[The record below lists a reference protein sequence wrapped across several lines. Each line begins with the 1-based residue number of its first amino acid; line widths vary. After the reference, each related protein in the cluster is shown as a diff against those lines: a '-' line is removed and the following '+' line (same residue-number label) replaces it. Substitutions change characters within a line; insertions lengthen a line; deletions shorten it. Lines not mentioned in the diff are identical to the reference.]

1 MGHQVIEAATV
12 DEALALSDIPG
23 LNWVISDLRLGPE
36 DGVSLLT
43 QLAHRAPGLQLAL
56 MTSVPATDPR
66 REEAASRWPVL
77 PKPVDRVQL
86 ARLFCTGRGGM
97 NEPLVTILDDEP
109 QIRTMLSDALTEAG
123 FRTAAFARA
132 TEFEAALKRQTP
144 DVCLVDLGLPD
155 RDGLALVHRLALES
169 GAAIIIISGRAQ
181 VQDRVTGLEL
191 GADDYIIKPFDPA
204 EVVARIRARLRV
216 PASAPKPWRRRS
228 STAGPRIS
236 TATCWSRTT
245 ATEVALSH
253 AEGEV
258 LRLFPRKPQAPDFP
272 QQMQESLGGAAG
284 ESFDR
289 AMDVRISRLRTKLG
303 EDPKNPRLIKTIYGA
318 GYIFLGDVTWR

>member
-1 MGHQVIEAATV
+1 MSQPFVA
-12 DEALALSDIPG
+12 
-23 LNWVISDLRLGPE
+23 
-36 DGVSLLT
+36 
-43 QLAHRAPGLQLAL
+43 
-56 MTSVPATDPR
+56 
-66 REEAASRWPVL
+66 
-77 PKPVDRVQL
+77 
-86 ARLFCTGRGGM
+86 
-97 NEPLVTILDDEP
+97 ILDDEP
-109 QIRTMLSDALTEAG
+109 QVRAMLSDALAEAG

-132 TEFEAALKRQTP
+132 TEFEAALKTRTP

-169 GAAIIIISGRAQ
+169 GATIIIISGRAQ

-216 PASAPKPWRRRS
+216 SRPRPEALQ
-228 STAGPRIS
+228 TARFNGW
-236 TATCWSRTT
+236 TAHFDRYILTSKDG
-245 ATEVALSH
+245 AEVSFSH

-258 LRLFPRKPQAPDFP
+258 LRLFLESPKRLVSR
-272 QQMQESLGGAAG
+272 QQMQETLGGAAG

-318 GYIFLGDVTWR
+318 GYIFLGDVDWS